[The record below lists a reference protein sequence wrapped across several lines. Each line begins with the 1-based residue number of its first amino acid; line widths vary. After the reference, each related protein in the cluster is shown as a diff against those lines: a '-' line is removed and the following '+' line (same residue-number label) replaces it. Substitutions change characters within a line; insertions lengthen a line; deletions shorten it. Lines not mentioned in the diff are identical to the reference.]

1 MPALRSVMFV
11 RCYCYPC
18 SSLMLLKVDDIS
30 TIFDVTERTFA
41 SGSVSWA
48 DTGGSYYVHRVDRAG
63 YSEIRKRFESSR
75 GIRSTRR
82 GI

>member
-1 MPALRSVMFV
+1 MLV
-11 RCYCYPC
+11 RCYCYLFT
-18 SSLMLLKVDDIS
+18 SLMSFKVDDIS

-82 GI
+82 TR